1 MVDERQRYGCGAGP
15 LDVDCENAQFVPR
28 VAGADSE
35 CTYARDS
42 TAVERPT
49 TAGEPERRGNAS
61 LSGLRKESV
70 DVVRLR
76 SRTPAVAGEG
86 GGRMGRGAGEAGGG
100 RNDACAVGG
109 GARGSEERKEKD
121 EYHARGWRGE
131 VGVGLKS
138 RNEYEPVV
146 SGELCGEKGRSQL

>member
-1 MVDERQRYGCGAGP
+1 MDRPTGAG
-15 LDVDCENAQFVPR
+15 EH
-28 VAGADSE
+28 
-35 CTYARDS
+35 
-42 TAVERPT
+42 
-49 TAGEPERRGNAS
+49 ERRGNAS
-61 LSGLRKESV
+61 LRGLRKESV

-76 SRTPAVAGEG
+76 SRTPAAVGEG
-86 GGRMGRGAGEAGGG
+86 GGRMGRGAGEGGGG

-109 GARGSEERKEKD
+109 GGAGGSEERKEND

-146 SGELCGEKGRSQL
+146 SGELCGGEERSQL